1 MPSKVRKLSGLEI
14 DEISLVDRP
23 ANQHG
28 VVAIAKRAEEP
39 AMPLYDA
46 DGYEV
51 DPDLL
56 EVGDFAYDEDG
67 QEFYM
72 ASPEEAEQ
80 LGVDVDDVDDEFE
93 DEFEDDGELV
103 GVGKARNPF
112 GGRSRSGSALEHVPG
127 GGSSSS
133 PGGRR
138 QGGARYGAPGGRRE
152 RAGGAARSAAARGS
166 RYVGAARRAG
176 ATRGRVGAAA
186 GGIAAVSGGYAAG
199 RRVNKSL
206 GNTVLEELSKA
217 LNDGDR
223 DEVVAKLGDMV
234 SDAQRD
240 ARTAWQVAKSLQ
252 EQQEL
257 QDYVALAGQYDIPVD
272 PNQFG
277 QVLQRVSKALPDSD
291 LQILDRVLS
300 AAGTDFAE
308 VGYNGVAES
317 DVMSQVTAMAYEA
330 VGKSDGYTPE
340 QAITALFDA
349 NPGAYDEYLAEQR

>member
-1 MPSKVRKLSGLEI
+1 M
-14 DEISLVDRP
+14 
-23 ANQHG
+23 
-28 VVAIAKRAEEP
+28 
-39 AMPLYDA
+39 
-46 DGYEV
+46 
-51 DPDLL
+51 
-56 EVGDFAYDEDG
+56 
-67 QEFYM
+67 
-72 ASPEEAEQ
+72 
-80 LGVDVDDVDDEFE
+80 
-93 DEFEDDGELV
+93 
-103 GVGKARNPF
+103 
-112 GGRSRSGSALEHVPG
+112 
-127 GGSSSS
+127 
-133 PGGRR
+133 
-138 QGGARYGAPGGRRE
+138 
-152 RAGGAARSAAARGS
+152 
-166 RYVGAARRAG
+166 
-176 ATRGRVGAAA
+176 
-186 GGIAAVSGGYAAG
+186 
-199 RRVNKSL
+199 NKSL